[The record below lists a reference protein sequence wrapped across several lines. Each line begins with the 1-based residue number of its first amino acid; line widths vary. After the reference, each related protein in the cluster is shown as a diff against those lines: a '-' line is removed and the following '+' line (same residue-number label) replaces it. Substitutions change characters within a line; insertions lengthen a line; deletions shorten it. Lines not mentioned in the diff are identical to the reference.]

1 MAVTDFNS
9 SIQDV
14 EVMAPVG
21 SYESLAAAVQA
32 GADSVYF
39 GVGKL
44 NMRSRSANNF
54 SLDDLAQICSIAH
67 SHGIRTYLTVNTII
81 YDDEISEMHAII
93 DRAKAEGVSAI
104 IASDMAVINY
114 ARSQGVEVHISTQAN
129 ISNIEA
135 VEFFSR
141 YADVMVT
148 ARELSLK
155 QVAAIHEQIKARD
168 IHGPKGELVQLEVF
182 AHGALCMSV
191 SGKCYLSLDN
201 YNSPANRGACLQPC
215 RRAYEVRDVEDG
227 LELLID
233 NQYIMSPKDL
243 CTIGFLDKIV
253 KAGVSVLKIEGRGRS
268 PEYVKMVTECYH
280 EALESIYDQTF
291 SIEKIDGWMVRLR
304 SVYNRDFWDGYYLG
318 RTMGEWAERYGS
330 QATRMKR
337 RIGKITNYFGNIGVA
352 EICVEEDHLSVG
364 DDLLIIGSTTGVYE
378 DHIQE
383 IRVDDKPV
391 ESAAQGVYCSVK
403 TKELVR
409 RGDQVYRWIMVKDEF

>member
-1 MAVTDFNS
+1 MAP
-9 SIQDV
+9 V
-14 EVMAPVG
+14 EIMSPVG
-21 SYESLAAAVQA
+21 SYESLSAAIAA
-32 GADSVYF
+32 GAGSVYF
-39 GVGKL
+39 GVGAM
-44 NMRSRSANNF
+44 NMRSRSAANF
-54 SLDDLAQICSIAH
+54 TLEDLANIVQICKEHEVKS
-67 SHGIRTYLTVNTII
+67 YLTVNTII
-81 YDDEISEMHAII
+81 YNDEIQQMHELLDA
-93 DRAKAEGVSAI
+93 AKTCGVTAI
-104 IASDMAVINY
+104 IASDMAVIQY
-114 ARSQGVEVHISTQAN
+114 AREKGIEIHLSTQCN
-129 ISNIEA
+129 VTNVEA
-135 VEFFSR
+135 VR
-141 YADVMVT
+141 YYAQFADVIVLG
-148 ARELSLK
+148 RECQLK
-155 QVAAIHEQIKARD
+155 QVADICKVIEEQHIT
-168 IHGPKGELVQLEVF
+168 GPKGELVKIEMF
-182 AHGALCMSV
+182 IHGALCMAV
-191 SGKCYLSLDN
+191 SGKCHLRLDN

-391 ESAAQGVYCSVK
+391 ESAAQGVYCSLK

>member
-1 MAVTDFNS
+1 MAP
-9 SIQDV
+9 V
-14 EVMAPVG
+14 EIMSPVG
-21 SYESLAAAVQA
+21 SYESLSAAIAA
-32 GADSVYF
+32 GAGSVYF
-39 GVGKL
+39 GVGAM
-44 NMRSRSANNF
+44 NMRSRSAANF
-54 SLDDLAQICSIAH
+54 TLEDLANIVQICKEHEVKS
-67 SHGIRTYLTVNTII
+67 YLTVNTII
-81 YDDEISEMHAII
+81 YNDEIQQMHELLDA
-93 DRAKAEGVSAI
+93 AKTCGVTAI
-104 IASDMAVINY
+104 IASDMAVIQY
-114 ARSQGVEVHISTQAN
+114 AREKGIEIHLSTQCN
-129 ISNIEA
+129 VTNVEA
-135 VEFFSR
+135 VR
-141 YADVMVT
+141 YYAQFADVIVLG
-148 ARELSLK
+148 RECQLK
-155 QVAAIHEQIKARD
+155 QVADICKVIEEQHIT
-168 IHGPKGELVQLEVF
+168 GPKGELVKIEMF
-182 AHGALCMSV
+182 IHGALCMAV

-227 LELLID
+227 LELMID

-318 RTMGEWAERYGS
+318 RTMGEWADRYGS

-383 IRVDDKPV
+383 IRVEDKPV
-391 ESAAQGVYCSVK
+391 ESVSQGIFCSVK
-403 TKELVR
+403 TKDLVR
-409 RGDQVYRWIMVKDEF
+409 RGDQVYKWIMVKDEF